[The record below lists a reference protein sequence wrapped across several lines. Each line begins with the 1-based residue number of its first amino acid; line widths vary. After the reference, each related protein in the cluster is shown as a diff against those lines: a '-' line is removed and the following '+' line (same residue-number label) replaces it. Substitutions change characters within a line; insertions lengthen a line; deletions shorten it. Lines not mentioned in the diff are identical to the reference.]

1 MNILENLMRSIA
13 AEMTPPPAYGVA
25 HIILMIVGLTL
36 CISLAWLCRKFDD
49 KKNKILLLSFSGVLI
64 LSEIFKQIFLYYDIE
79 DGGICWGEFPFQM
92 CSLPMYLCPLAVL
105 SKNERISK
113 AAYGFM
119 MCFNLL
125 GGLAGV
131 LEPSGIFLDY
141 VPLTIHAVAWHY
153 SLVFL
158 ALYIIFSC
166 RASTDKRDLSAII
179 KLFLLCC
186 FIAFCINTL
195 VGITVGETVNMFF
208 VGPNNSPI
216 IVFNTI
222 SKKFGWA
229 ASTLIYVPLV
239 SAVASLIYWINSKVK
254 IKK

>member
-1 MNILENLMRSIA
+1 MNALEAFMRSIA
-13 AEMTPPPAYGVA
+13 VEMTPPPAYGAV
-25 HIILMIVGLTL
+25 HIITIIVGLTL
-36 CISLAWLCRKFDD
+36 CISLAWLCRRFDD
-49 KKNKILLLSFSGVLI
+49 RKNKILLLTFSGVLI
-64 LSEIFKQIFLYYDIE
+64 LSEIFKQIFLFYVIE
-79 DGGICWGEFPFQM
+79 DGGICWGELPFQM

-105 SKNERISK
+105 CKNERISK

-131 LEPSGIFLDY
+131 FEPSGVFLKY

-158 ALYIIFSC
+158 AFYIIFSR
-166 RASTDKRDLSAII
+166 RAGTEKRDLTDVI
-179 KLFLLCC
+179 KLFLGCC
-186 FIAFCINTL
+186 FIAFVINTL
-195 VGITVGETVNMFF
+195 VGITVGDSINMFF
-208 VGPNNSPI
+208 VGPNPAPI
-216 IVFNTI
+216 IVFDKVA
-222 SKKFGWA
+222 KKFGWA
-229 ASTLIYVPLV
+229 ASTAIYIPLT

>member
-1 MNILENLMRSIA
+1 MNILETLMRSIA
-13 AEMTPPPAYGVA
+13 AEMTPPPAYGSV

-49 KKNKILLLSFSGVLI
+49 RKNKILLLSFSGVLI
-64 LSEIFKQIFLYYDIE
+64 LSEIFKQIFLYYVIE
-79 DGGICWGEFPFQM
+79 DGGISWGEFPFQM

-125 GGLAGV
+125 GGLAGA

-141 VPLTIHAVAWHY
+141 IPLTVHAVVWHY
-153 SLVFL
+153 SLIFL
-158 ALYIIFSC
+158 GLYIIFSR
-166 RASTDKRDLSAII
+166 RAGTDKQGLFDII

-186 FIAFCINTL
+186 FVAFCINTL
-195 VGITVGETVNMFF
+195 VGITVGETANMFF

-222 SKKFGWA
+222 SEKFGWA
-229 ASTLIYVPLV
+229 ASTIIYVPLT
-239 SAVASLIYWINSKVK
+239 STVASLVFWINSKVK